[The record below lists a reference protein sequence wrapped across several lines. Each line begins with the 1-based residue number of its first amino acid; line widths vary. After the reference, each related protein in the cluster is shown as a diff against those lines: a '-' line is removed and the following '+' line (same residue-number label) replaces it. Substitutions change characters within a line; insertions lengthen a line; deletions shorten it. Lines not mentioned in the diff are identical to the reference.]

1 MVLLVAP
8 SNQRNGGKI
17 LDPIVVDCRGLTC
30 PQPVVRTKKA
40 LDELERGELVTIV
53 DNPTSRDNVVKFA
66 RSQDYP
72 VEVEER
78 NGEFYI
84 RIQKEFSGS
93 STQVAPVAKQVML
106 ISSFTLG
113 RPEEELGQ
121 VLMRSFF
128 YTLREAEVVPGSII
142 FINSG
147 VKLACEGSP
156 VLSDLMALEKRGVK
170 ILSCGTCLDYF
181 QLKEKLCVGSISNMY
196 SIVEAMM
203 TSDRLI
209 TLG

>member
-8 SNQRNGGKI
+8 SNQRNGGKT

-84 RIQKEFSGS
+84 RIQKELSGS

>member
-1 MVLLVAP
+1 
-8 SNQRNGGKI
+8 
-17 LDPIVVDCRGLTC
+17 
-30 PQPVVRTKKA
+30 
-40 LDELERGELVTIV
+40 
-53 DNPTSRDNVVKFA
+53 
-66 RSQDYP
+66 
-72 VEVEER
+72 
-78 NGEFYI
+78 
-84 RIQKEFSGS
+84 
-93 STQVAPVAKQVML
+93 
-106 ISSFTLG
+106 
-113 RPEEELGQ
+113 LGQ

-156 VLSDLMALEKRGVK
+156 VLSDLMALEKRGVR

>member
-1 MVLLVAP
+1 M
-8 SNQRNGGKI
+8 
-17 LDPIVVDCRGLTC
+17 VDCRGLTC

-40 LDELERGELVTIV
+40 LDAVEQGELVTIV

-66 RSQDYP
+66 RSQDHP

-84 RIQKEFSGS
+84 RIQKQLSGS
-93 STQVAPVAKQVML
+93 STQVAPVAEQVML
-106 ISSFTLG
+106 ISSSTLG
-113 RPEEELGQ
+113 RPAEELGQ

-128 YTLREAEVVPGSII
+128 YTLRESEVVPGSII

-156 VLSDLMALEKRGVK
+156 VLSELMALEKRGVK

-203 TSDRLI
+203 ASDRLI

>member
-1 MVLLVAP
+1 M
-8 SNQRNGGKI
+8 
-17 LDPIVVDCRGLTC
+17 DPIVVDCRGLTC

-156 VLSDLMALEKRGVK
+156 VLSDLMALEKRGVR

>member
-1 MVLLVAP
+1 M
-8 SNQRNGGKI
+8 
-17 LDPIVVDCRGLTC
+17 DPIVVDCRGLTC

-93 STQVAPVAKQVML
+93 STQVAP
-106 ISSFTLG
+106 
-113 RPEEELGQ
+113 
-121 VLMRSFF
+121 
-128 YTLREAEVVPGSII
+128 
-142 FINSG
+142 
-147 VKLACEGSP
+147 
-156 VLSDLMALEKRGVK
+156 
-170 ILSCGTCLDYF
+170 
-181 QLKEKLCVGSISNMY
+181 
-196 SIVEAMM
+196 
-203 TSDRLI
+203 
-209 TLG
+209 